1 VLTALALVLVAGALL
16 ATAVVA
22 AVRAAFDALGNHRAR
37 DLAADGVRG
46 GAALVGL
53 VERPG
58 RTRASLSLTEGAL
71 LVGSGGLGALAG
83 RRLGDLGLAV
93 LTVVVVGTLAVVAHV
108 VGATVGARRAAGIAS
123 RLARPVAA
131 WSAAIGPIWRLLS
144 ALASILL
151 GRAGLRGGP
160 YDPGGDD
167 APPDQDALEEEELLH
182 SVSEFG
188 DTLLHSVMTPRT
200 DMTVLACSTTVSDA
214 IDVLIVEG
222 YSRVPCYDDDVDHI
236 QGLLIL
242 KDLVRAARDG
252 DGALEVR
259 ALIRPAVFV
268 PEQKRVAELL
278 REMRTRRFH
287 MAIVVDEYGGTA
299 GLVTIEDLLEELVGE
314 IGDEFDD
321 EDDEQLVEVLDART
335 VRVAGRMP
343 IAELNELLGTDFED
357 TEWDTLG
364 GLVLHLLGRL
374 PDVGE
379 SRVHRGVRL
388 VVDRLQGRRVTQ
400 VRLHLPE
407 ARPDLLAQRVG
418 S

>member
-1 VLTALALVLVAGALL
+1 VLTALALVLVVGALL
-16 ATAVVA
+16 VVALVA
-22 AVRAAFDALGNHRAR
+22 AVRAALAAVGRARAR
-37 DLAADGVRG
+37 DHSSDGGRA
-46 GAALVGL
+46 GAALGTL
-53 VERPG
+53 LQRPG
-58 RTRASLSLTEGAL
+58 RVLAALDTTELL
-71 LVGSGGLGALAG
+71 LVVGAGGLAALAG
-83 RRLGDLGLAV
+83 RRLGDLGFAIL
-93 LTVVVVGTLAVVAHV
+93 LVVVAAAVAVAAHV
-108 VGATVGARRAAGIAS
+108 AGATIGQRRAAGLAT

-131 WSAAIGPIWRLLS
+131 WTAAIAPVARILTT
-144 ALASILL
+144 AASIPL
-151 GRAGLRGGP
+151 GRTGLRGGP
-160 YDPGGDD
+160 YDPGGDERTPTID
-167 APPDQDALEEEELLH
+167 TLEEEELLH

-188 DTLLHSVMTPRT
+188 DTLLHTVMTPRT
-200 DMTVLACSTTVSDA
+200 DMTVLPCSTTVSDA
-214 IDVLIVEG
+214 LDVLIAEG
-222 YSRVPCYDDDVDHI
+222 YSRVPCYDESVDRI

-252 DGALEVR
+252 DADAEVR
-259 ALIRPAVFV
+259 NLIRPPVFV

-314 IGDEFDD
+314 IGDEYDD
-321 EDDEQLVEVLDART
+321 EEDERLVEVLDART

-379 SRVHRGVRL
+379 SRVHGGVRF
-388 VVDRLQGRRVTQ
+388 VVDRLQGRRVMA
-400 VRLHLPE
+400 VRIQLPE
-407 ARPDLLAQRVG
+407 PRPDLVARARA
-418 S
+418 